1 MNTHALELV
10 QNYPTGAQEW
20 RCPTCDRH
28 FVMRTEPV
36 FKRIILNEGD
46 PTASHSGSRNGV
58 HIGLPSAPAT
68 DGASPDADGMSPEL
82 RDALNEFLSGLDENG
97 RDD

>member
-1 MNTHALELV
+1 MNHHALDLV

-28 FVMRTEPV
+28 FVMHTEPT

-46 PTASHSGSRNGV
+46 ASISHSGSRNGV
-58 HIGLPSAPAT
+58 QIGLQFA
-68 DGASPDADGMSPEL
+68 PDADGMSPEL
-82 RDALNEFLSGLDENG
+82 RDALNEFLNGLDENT